1 LGIRIA
7 QQEDEPCPVQN
18 PEEIVVLDY
27 LIREGSYPVIEDDV
41 LKYQHRELT
50 NEEKQL
56 YGRRQSLLDNPRM
69 LYYFSETGRYYH
81 DKDCESVKEILPEQF
96 HASETMPED
105 KEICP
110 KCRRLIYFRK
120 ATYPNAK
127 QSGICNRIF
136 LNRQVPNSMI
146 SYYIMNLG
154 MKFHATTLD
163 EMQVEFG
170 EDTWIIKGLNTDML
184 SLWHNNYVKT
194 SETERYITEGFH
206 NQNVDRKKLVQIL
219 KYIEGYS
226 WQIHLEREN
235 EKLIGQDVESFA
247 EESVENE
254 VRSSESETPAK
265 KRIWFRTIADWIRN
279 LFK

>member
-1 LGIRIA
+1 
-7 QQEDEPCPVQN
+7 
-18 PEEIVVLDY
+18 
-27 LIREGSYPVIEDDV
+27 
-41 LKYQHRELT
+41 
-50 NEEKQL
+50 
-56 YGRRQSLLDNPRM
+56 M

-96 HASETMPED
+96 QASETMPED

-146 SYYIMNLG
+146 GYYIMDLG

-163 EMQVEFG
+163 EMQVEYG
-170 EDTWIIKGLNTDML
+170 EDTWIVKGLNTDML

-235 EKLIGQDVESFA
+235 QKLIRQDVESLA
-247 EESVENE
+247 EESVEHE
-254 VRSSESETPAK
+254 VRSSESGTPVK
-265 KRIWFRTIADWIRN
+265 KRTWYQTIADWIRN
-279 LFK
+279 LFR